1 MLQGDMMDASEIMS
15 AKVKTITP
23 DRSAFDAACIMKKHD
38 IGALP
43 VVDNGKLIGIL
54 TESDIFKQVTA
65 KNLMPKK
72 ILVKKLM
79 TKKIISVLP
88 TAKIHDVNKLLAEH
102 NIRRVPVVEN
112 GKLVGIVSAS
122 DLIRQAYHWDS

>member
-1 MLQGDMMDASEIMS
+1 MMDASEIMS
-15 AKVKTITP
+15 TKVKTITL
-23 DRSAFDAACIMKKHD
+23 DKTAFDAACIMKRHD

-43 VVDNGKLIGIL
+43 VLDDGKLVGIL

-72 ILVKKLM
+72 IRVKALM
-79 TKKIISVLP
+79 TKKIISVQP
-88 TAKIHDVNKLLAEH
+88 TSKIHDINKLLTEYS
-102 NIRRVPVVEN
+102 IRRVPVLDN

-122 DLIRQAYHWDS
+122 DLIRQAYHWDSKE